1 LMRVVHDMVTGIMA
15 ATKGVLG
22 VKMLTITVGV
32 RYRNWAQMRFLGRPR
47 DLRVTQSMVP
57 DTSIHLAMMNMTA
70 TVMTPVLE
78 KPAQAAADN
87 NQQMEAIVTVI
98 IMMAGTTQL
107 RNRTRSTQAG
117 TCSTDGRA
125 CKA

>member
-1 LMRVVHDMVTGIMA
+1 MMRVVHDMVTGIMA

-57 DTSIHLAMMNMTA
+57 DTSMHLAITNMAA

-78 KPAQAAADN
+78 KPAQAAHH
-87 NQQMEAIVTVI
+87 V
-98 IMMAGTTQL
+98 GTIQH
-107 RNRTRSTQAG
+107 
-117 TCSTDGRA
+117 
-125 CKA
+125 KAT